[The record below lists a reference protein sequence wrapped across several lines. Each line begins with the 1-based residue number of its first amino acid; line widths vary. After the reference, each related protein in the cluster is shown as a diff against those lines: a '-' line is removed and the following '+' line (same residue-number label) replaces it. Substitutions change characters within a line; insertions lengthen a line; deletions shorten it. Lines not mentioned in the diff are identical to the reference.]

1 MYFEEL
7 QTEVSFLQGA
17 LTQLQSGVKLSG
29 KDGNMAEYVKFLDSY
44 LKVQKQYLRL
54 CAELEKLTKESANNG

>member
-1 MYFEEL
+1 MYKEEL

-29 KDGNMAEYVKFLDSY
+29 KDGSMAEYTKFLSTY
-44 LKVQKQYLRL
+44 LTVQKQYLKL
-54 CAELEKLTKESANNG
+54 CAELDKLSKEGA

>member
-29 KDGNMAEYVKFLDSY
+29 KDGSMADYVKFLDSY
-44 LKVQKQYLRL
+44 LKVQKQYLKL
-54 CAELEKLTKESANNG
+54 CAELDKLSKEGA

>member
-29 KDGNMAEYVKFLDSY
+29 KDGSMADYVKFLDSY
-44 LKVQKQYLRL
+44 LKVQKQYLKL
-54 CAELEKLTKESANNG
+54 CAELDKLSNEGA

>member
-1 MYFEEL
+1 MYVEEL

-17 LTQLQSGVKLSG
+17 LTQLQSGVNLSG
-29 KDGNMAEYVKFLDSY
+29 KDGNMVEYVKFLDSY

-54 CAELEKLTKESANNG
+54 CAELDKLSKKESA

>member
-1 MYFEEL
+1 MYKEEL

-29 KDGNMAEYVKFLDSY
+29 KDGSMADYVKFLDSY
-44 LKVQKQYLRL
+44 LKVQKQYLKL
-54 CAELEKLTKESANNG
+54 CAELDKLSKEGA

>member
-1 MYFEEL
+1 MYVEEL

-17 LTQLQSGVKLSG
+17 LTQLQSGVELSG
-29 KDGNMAEYVKFLDSY
+29 KDGSMTEYVKFLDSY

-54 CAELEKLTKESANNG
+54 CAELEKLNKEQK